1 MELRL
6 IVVGKTN
13 TDYILEG
20 IDEYIGRLKR
30 YVTFRLD
37 TLPDIKTSKKT
48 TPEIQKREEG
58 KAILSRI
65 TASDIVVLLDE
76 RGREYTSES
85 FSDFLQKQMLTGQKR
100 LTFVIGGAYGFSEE
114 VYKRADQ
121 LLSLSKMTFNH
132 EMVRMFF
139 VEQLY
144 RAMTILKGDPY
155 HHS

>member
-13 TDYILEG
+13 TDYILRG
-20 IDEYIGRLKR
+20 IDEYIGRLRR
-30 YVTFRLD
+30 YVTFRLE

-48 TPEIQKREEG
+48 TSEIQKREEG
-58 KAILSRI
+58 KSILSRI
-65 TASDIVVLLDE
+65 SVSDIVVLLDE

-85 FSDFLQKQMLTGQKR
+85 FSDFLQKQMLTGLKR
-100 LTFVIGGAYGFSEE
+100 LTFVIGGAYGFSED
-114 VYKRADQ
+114 VYNRADQ